1 MDSTTYWKNREAEQ
15 RKHDIKDEQ
24 EYRKRIEEIYQN
36 MIDEIE
42 KEINGF
48 YGKYA
53 RKEGITMAEAKKR
66 VAKLDI
72 EAYGRKAA
80 KYVKEKNFSKQAN
93 EEMRLYNL
101 TMKVNRLELLKA
113 QIGLEMVAGFDELQK
128 YYEEILTDRA
138 ISEFERQAGILGK
151 TIQDNAKAANAIV
164 NASFHNATFS
174 DRIWMYQDMIK
185 NELNSLLQTGL
196 IQGQHPRKL
205 ATHLR
210 KRFGVSQSNAE
221 RLMITEMAR
230 VQTEAQKQSFERNGF
245 EEYTFLA
252 LGTACP
258 ICRALDGKHFKV
270 SKMMSGTNAP
280 PMHPNCR
287 CSVAAYE
294 DSEDYE
300 EWLDFLSKD
309 GTTEEWNKLKRKS
322 SLKEDDDYQ
331 KRIKQRRAAYRNRTQ
346 SRSVSSN
353 ISDFSSM
360 GREELL
366 DYAKKNLKTDIGDLK
381 GVNIEFARD
390 AIRVLSEFE
399 CKMGGNT
406 IKGLKVRF
414 GGLSKSAYAKYDDAT
429 KTILLKKSGSKEAFE
444 KAQKEENARYRAKW
458 KRDKDYHAT
467 DTYTGTIWHELG
479 HAIDIE
485 SNQSLSKRLSSTPEL
500 DELSVKISNYAGTT
514 QGVRVSK
521 RSEAWAENFAAYMDG
536 GTNKVKVPKEIS
548 DMIENYFKESI
559 AKASGSGII
568 KARKESAYE
577 GIPRSWKKIEGSVD
591 SLRAVNPK
599 YSSGNEAYTKN
610 CTNCISAYEMRK
622 RGYNVTARPATKNHY
637 LSKHPEEAWIGADVQ
652 KTTGTGLEDIMN
664 ASESW
669 PDGARAEIA
678 VTWRGGNR
686 GHVFVAEKVNGGI
699 RFYDVQS
706 GERVSSK
713 QFSFVEE
720 NKTTFWRIDNLE
732 PSDRGITACEEG
744 D

>member
-1 MDSTTYWKNREAEQ
+1 MDSQTYWRNRETEQ
-15 RKHDIKDEQ
+15 RKHDILDER
-24 EYRKRIEEIYQN
+24 EYQRHIEEIYQN

-66 VAKLDI
+66 AAKLDI

-128 YYEEILTDRA
+128 YYDEKLTDRTIA
-138 ISEFERQAGILGK
+138 EFERQAGILGK
-151 TIQDNAKAANAIV
+151 TIQDNAKAAKAIV
-164 NASFHNATFS
+164 NASYYNATFS
-174 DRIWMYQDMIK
+174 DRIWMYQDMLK

-230 VQTEAQKQSFERNGF
+230 VQIEAQKQSFERNGF

-252 LGTACP
+252 LGTACS

-300 EWLDFLSKD
+300 DWLDFLSKG

-322 SLKEDDDYQ
+322 SLKEYDDYQ

-353 ISDFSSM
+353 IPDFSSM

-399 CKMGGNT
+399 RKMGGNT

-568 KARKESAYE
+568 KGKGSTLKMDLQFFAEKDIKNQQSGSLKRAIRKYQARIEEHEA
-577 GIPRSWKKIEGSVD
+577 KIK
-591 SLRAVNPK
+591 NPK
-599 YSSGNEAYTKN
+599 EIYPEWDTYDPRYQEGL
-610 CTNCISAYEMRK
+610 K
-622 RGYNVTARPATKNHY
+622 RHWNK
-637 LSKHPEEAWIGADVQ
+637 
-652 KTTGTGLEDIMN
+652 
-664 ASESW
+664 
-669 PDGARAEIA
+669 EIRNFKQSIQDR
-678 VTWRGGNR
+678 VDELKERGD
-686 GHVFVAEKVNGGI
+686 
-699 RFYDVQS
+699 YD
-706 GERVSSK
+706 E
-713 QFSFVEE
+713 
-720 NKTTFWRIDNLE
+720 
-732 PSDRGITACEEG
+732 
-744 D
+744 

>member
-1 MDSTTYWKNREAEQ
+1 MDSQTYWRNRETEQ
-15 RKHDIKDEQ
+15 RKHDIRDER
-24 EYRKRIEEIYQN
+24 EYQRHIEEIYQH

-66 VAKLDI
+66 AAKLDI

-128 YYEEILTDRA
+128 YYDEKLTDRTIA
-138 ISEFERQAGILGK
+138 EFERQAGILGK

-164 NASFHNATFS
+164 NASFHNATYS
-174 DRIWMYQDMIK
+174 DRIWMYQDMLK
-185 NELNSLLQTGL
+185 NEINSLLQTGL

-205 ATHLR
+205 AAHLR

-221 RLMITEMAR
+221 RLLITEMAR

-258 ICRALDGKHFKV
+258 ICRVLGGKHFKV

-300 EWLDFLSKD
+300 DWLDFLSKG

-399 CKMGGNT
+399 RKMGGNT

-548 DMIENYFKESI
+548 DMIENYFKESV

-568 KARKESAYE
+568 KGKGSTLKMDLQFFAEKDIKNQQSGSLKRAIRKYQARIEEHEA
-577 GIPRSWKKIEGSVD
+577 KIK
-591 SLRAVNPK
+591 NPK
-599 YSSGNEAYTKN
+599 EIYPEWDTYDPRYQEGL
-610 CTNCISAYEMRK
+610 K
-622 RGYNVTARPATKNHY
+622 RHWNK
-637 LSKHPEEAWIGADVQ
+637 
-652 KTTGTGLEDIMN
+652 
-664 ASESW
+664 
-669 PDGARAEIA
+669 EIRNFKQSIQDR
-678 VTWRGGNR
+678 VDELKERGD
-686 GHVFVAEKVNGGI
+686 
-699 RFYDVQS
+699 YD
-706 GERVSSK
+706 E
-713 QFSFVEE
+713 
-720 NKTTFWRIDNLE
+720 
-732 PSDRGITACEEG
+732 
-744 D
+744 

>member
-1 MDSTTYWKNREAEQ
+1 MDSQTYWRNRETEH

-24 EYRKRIEEIYQN
+24 EYRKHIEEIYQN

-66 VAKLDI
+66 AAKLDI

-93 EEMRLYNL
+93 AEMRLYNL

-128 YYEEILTDRA
+128 YYDEKLTDRTIA
-138 ISEFERQAGILGK
+138 EFERQAGILGK

-174 DRIWMYQDMIK
+174 DRIWMYQDMLK

-205 ATHLR
+205 AAHLR

-221 RLMITEMAR
+221 RLLITEMAR

-252 LGTACP
+252 LGNACP
-258 ICRALDGKHFKV
+258 ICKALDEKHFKV
-270 SKMMSGTNAP
+270 AKMMPGTNAP

-300 EWLDFLSKD
+300 NWLDFLSK
-309 GTTEEWNKLKRKS
+309 GGSTEEWNKLKRKS

-353 ISDFSSM
+353 IPDFSSM

-399 CKMGGNT
+399 RKMGGNT

-414 GGLSKSAYAKYDDAT
+414 GGLSKSAYAKYDDVT

-548 DMIENYFKESI
+548 DMIENYFKESV

-568 KARKESAYE
+568 KGKGSTLKMDLQFFAEKDIKNQQSGSLKRAIRKYQARIEEHEA
-577 GIPRSWKKIEGSVD
+577 KIK
-591 SLRAVNPK
+591 NPK
-599 YSSGNEAYTKN
+599 EIYPEWDTYDPRYQEGL
-610 CTNCISAYEMRK
+610 K
-622 RGYNVTARPATKNHY
+622 RHWNK
-637 LSKHPEEAWIGADVQ
+637 
-652 KTTGTGLEDIMN
+652 
-664 ASESW
+664 
-669 PDGARAEIA
+669 EIRNFKQSIQDR
-678 VTWRGGNR
+678 VDELKERGD
-686 GHVFVAEKVNGGI
+686 
-699 RFYDVQS
+699 YD
-706 GERVSSK
+706 E
-713 QFSFVEE
+713 
-720 NKTTFWRIDNLE
+720 
-732 PSDRGITACEEG
+732 
-744 D
+744 

>member
-1 MDSTTYWKNREAEQ
+1 MDSQTYWRNRETEQ

-24 EYRKRIEEIYQN
+24 EYRKHIEEIYQN

-128 YYEEILTDRA
+128 YYDEKLTDRTIA
-138 ISEFERQAGILGK
+138 EFERQAGILGK

-164 NASFHNATFS
+164 NASFHNATYS
-174 DRIWMYQDMIK
+174 DRIWMYQDMLK
-185 NELNSLLQTGL
+185 NELSSLLQTGL
-196 IQGQHPRKL
+196 IQGQNPRRL

-210 KRFGVSQSNAE
+210 KRFDVSQSNAE
-221 RLMITEMAR
+221 RLMITELAR

-280 PMHPNCR
+280 PVHPRCR

-300 EWLDFLSKD
+300 NWLDFLSK
-309 GTTEEWNKLKRKS
+309 GGSTEEWNKLKRKS

-331 KRIKQRRAAYRNRTQ
+331 KRIKQRRAAYKNRAQ
-346 SRSVSSN
+346 NRSVPSS
-353 ISDFSSM
+353 IPDFSSM

-381 GVNIEFARD
+381 GVNIDFARD

-399 CKMGGNT
+399 QKLGGNT
-406 IKGLKVRF
+406 IPGLNIKF
-414 GGLSKSAYAKYDDAT
+414 GGLSKNVFAKYDD
-429 KTILLKKSGSKEAFE
+429 KTNTLMLKKTGSKEIFE
-444 KAQKEENARYRAKW
+444 KTQKEANIRFRHKW
-458 KRDKDYHAT
+458 NTDRDYYST
-467 DTYTGTIWHELG
+467 ETYSGTIWHELG
-479 HAIDIE
+479 HAVDIHTG
-485 SNQSLSKRLSSTPEL
+485 QQLSRRLSSTAEL
-500 DELSVKISNYAGTT
+500 DELSVKVSGYAGTT
-514 QGVRVSK
+514 GGVRVSK
-521 RSEAWAENFAAYMDG
+521 RSEAWAENFAAYMDRG
-536 GTNKVKVPKEIS
+536 ANKGKVPKEIS
-548 DMIENYFKESI
+548 DMIENYFKESV

-568 KARKESAYE
+568 KGKGSTLKMDLQFFAEKDIKNQQSGSLKRAIRKYQARIEEHEA
-577 GIPRSWKKIEGSVD
+577 KIK
-591 SLRAVNPK
+591 NPK
-599 YSSGNEAYTKN
+599 EIYPEWDTYDPRYQEGL
-610 CTNCISAYEMRK
+610 K
-622 RGYNVTARPATKNHY
+622 RHWNK
-637 LSKHPEEAWIGADVQ
+637 
-652 KTTGTGLEDIMN
+652 
-664 ASESW
+664 
-669 PDGARAEIA
+669 EIRNFKQSIQDR
-678 VTWRGGNR
+678 VDELKERGD
-686 GHVFVAEKVNGGI
+686 
-699 RFYDVQS
+699 YD
-706 GERVSSK
+706 E
-713 QFSFVEE
+713 
-720 NKTTFWRIDNLE
+720 
-732 PSDRGITACEEG
+732 
-744 D
+744 

>member
-1 MDSTTYWKNREAEQ
+1 MDSQTYWRNRETEQ
-15 RKHDIKDEQ
+15 RKHDIRDEA
-24 EYRKRIEEIYQN
+24 EYQKHIRGIYQN

-66 VAKLDI
+66 AAKLDI

-128 YYEEILTDRA
+128 YYDEKLTDRTIA
-138 ISEFERQAGILGK
+138 EFERQAGILGK

-174 DRIWMYQDMIK
+174 DRIWMYQDMLK

-196 IQGQHPRKL
+196 IQGQHPLKL
-205 ATHLR
+205 AAHLR

-221 RLMITEMAR
+221 RLLITEMAR

-300 EWLDFLSKD
+300 EWLDFLSKG

-399 CKMGGNT
+399 RKMGGNT

-568 KARKESAYE
+568 KGKGSTLKMDLQFFAEKDIKNQQSGSLKRAIRKYQARIEEHEA
-577 GIPRSWKKIEGSVD
+577 KIK
-591 SLRAVNPK
+591 NPK
-599 YSSGNEAYTKN
+599 EIYPEWDTYDPRYQEGL
-610 CTNCISAYEMRK
+610 K
-622 RGYNVTARPATKNHY
+622 RHWNK
-637 LSKHPEEAWIGADVQ
+637 
-652 KTTGTGLEDIMN
+652 
-664 ASESW
+664 
-669 PDGARAEIA
+669 EIRNFKQSIQDR
-678 VTWRGGNR
+678 VDELKERGD
-686 GHVFVAEKVNGGI
+686 
-699 RFYDVQS
+699 YD
-706 GERVSSK
+706 E
-713 QFSFVEE
+713 
-720 NKTTFWRIDNLE
+720 
-732 PSDRGITACEEG
+732 
-744 D
+744 

>member
-1 MDSTTYWKNREAEQ
+1 MDSQTYWRNRETEQ

-24 EYRKRIEEIYQN
+24 EYQKRIEEIYQN

-66 VAKLDI
+66 AAKLDI

-128 YYEEILTDRA
+128 YYDEKLTDRTIA
-138 ISEFERQAGILGK
+138 EFERQAGILGK

-164 NASFHNATFS
+164 NASFHNATYS
-174 DRIWMYQDMIK
+174 DRIWMYQNMLK
-185 NELNSLLQTGL
+185 NELSSLLQTGL

-221 RLMITEMAR
+221 RLLITEMAR

-300 EWLDFLSKD
+300 EWLDFLSKG

-390 AIRVLSEFE
+390 AIRVHSEFE
-399 CKMGGNT
+399 RKMGGNT

-414 GGLSKSAYAKYDDAT
+414 GWLSKSAYAKYDDAT

-568 KARKESAYE
+568 KGKGSTLKMDLQFFAEKDIKNQQSGSLKRAIRKYQARIEEHEA
-577 GIPRSWKKIEGSVD
+577 KIK
-591 SLRAVNPK
+591 NPK
-599 YSSGNEAYTKN
+599 EIYPEWDTYDPRYQEGL
-610 CTNCISAYEMRK
+610 K
-622 RGYNVTARPATKNHY
+622 RHWNK
-637 LSKHPEEAWIGADVQ
+637 
-652 KTTGTGLEDIMN
+652 
-664 ASESW
+664 
-669 PDGARAEIA
+669 EIRNFKQSIQDR
-678 VTWRGGNR
+678 VDELKERGD
-686 GHVFVAEKVNGGI
+686 
-699 RFYDVQS
+699 YD
-706 GERVSSK
+706 E
-713 QFSFVEE
+713 
-720 NKTTFWRIDNLE
+720 
-732 PSDRGITACEEG
+732 
-744 D
+744 

>member
-1 MDSTTYWKNREAEQ
+1 MDSQTYWRNRETEQ
-15 RKHDIKDEQ
+15 RKHDIRDEA
-24 EYRKRIEEIYQN
+24 EYQKHIRGIYQN

-66 VAKLDI
+66 AAKLDI

-128 YYEEILTDRA
+128 YYDEKLTDRTIA
-138 ISEFERQAGILGK
+138 EFERQAGILGK

-164 NASFHNATFS
+164 NASFHNATYS
-174 DRIWMYQDMIK
+174 DRIWMYQNMLK
-185 NELNSLLQTGL
+185 NELSSLLQTGL

-205 ATHLR
+205 AAHLR

-221 RLMITEMAR
+221 RLLITEMAR

-252 LGTACP
+252 LGNACP
-258 ICRALDGKHFKV
+258 ICKALDEKHFKV
-270 SKMMSGTNAP
+270 AKMMPGTNAP

-300 EWLDFLSKD
+300 NWLDFLSK
-309 GTTEEWNKLKRKS
+309 GGSTEEWNKLKRKS

-353 ISDFSSM
+353 IPDFSSM

-390 AIRVLSEFE
+390 VIRVLSEFE
-399 CKMGGNT
+399 RKMGGNT

-548 DMIENYFKESI
+548 DMIENYFKESV

-568 KARKESAYE
+568 KGKGSTLKMDLQFFAEKDIKNQQSGSLKRAIRKYQARIEEHEA
-577 GIPRSWKKIEGSVD
+577 KIK
-591 SLRAVNPK
+591 NPK
-599 YSSGNEAYTKN
+599 EIYPEWDTYDPRYQEGL
-610 CTNCISAYEMRK
+610 K
-622 RGYNVTARPATKNHY
+622 RHWNK
-637 LSKHPEEAWIGADVQ
+637 
-652 KTTGTGLEDIMN
+652 
-664 ASESW
+664 
-669 PDGARAEIA
+669 EIRNFKQSIQDR
-678 VTWRGGNR
+678 VDELKERGD
-686 GHVFVAEKVNGGI
+686 
-699 RFYDVQS
+699 YD
-706 GERVSSK
+706 E
-713 QFSFVEE
+713 
-720 NKTTFWRIDNLE
+720 
-732 PSDRGITACEEG
+732 
-744 D
+744 

>member
-1 MDSTTYWKNREAEQ
+1 MDSQTYWRNRETEQ

-24 EYRKRIEEIYQN
+24 ENRKHIEEIYQN

-66 VAKLDI
+66 AAKLDI

-80 KYVKEKNFSKQAN
+80 KYVKENNFSKQAN
-93 EEMRLYNL
+93 AEMRLYNL

-128 YYEEILTDRA
+128 YYDEKLTDRTIA
-138 ISEFERQAGILGK
+138 EFERQAGILGK

-174 DRIWMYQDMIK
+174 DRIWMYQDMLK
-185 NELNSLLQTGL
+185 NELSSLLQTGL
-196 IQGQHPRKL
+196 IQGQNPRKL

-210 KRFGVSQSNAE
+210 KRFGVSQNNAE

-300 EWLDFLSKD
+300 EWLDFLSKG

-322 SLKEDDDYQ
+322 SLKEEDDYQ

-399 CKMGGNT
+399 RKMGGNT

-568 KARKESAYE
+568 KGKGSTLKMDLQFFAEKDIKNQQSGSLKRAIRKYQARIEEHEA
-577 GIPRSWKKIEGSVD
+577 KIK
-591 SLRAVNPK
+591 NPK
-599 YSSGNEAYTKN
+599 EIYPEWDTYDPRYQEGL
-610 CTNCISAYEMRK
+610 K
-622 RGYNVTARPATKNHY
+622 RHWNK
-637 LSKHPEEAWIGADVQ
+637 
-652 KTTGTGLEDIMN
+652 
-664 ASESW
+664 
-669 PDGARAEIA
+669 EIRNFKQSIQDR
-678 VTWRGGNR
+678 VDELKERGD
-686 GHVFVAEKVNGGI
+686 
-699 RFYDVQS
+699 YD
-706 GERVSSK
+706 E
-713 QFSFVEE
+713 
-720 NKTTFWRIDNLE
+720 
-732 PSDRGITACEEG
+732 
-744 D
+744 

>member
-1 MDSTTYWKNREAEQ
+1 MDSQTYWRNRETEQ
-15 RKHDIKDEQ
+15 RKHNIRDEQ
-24 EYRKRIEEIYQN
+24 EYQRHIEEIYQN

-66 VAKLDI
+66 AAKLDI

-128 YYEEILTDRA
+128 YYEEILTEGT

-151 TIQDNAKAANAIV
+151 TIQNNAKAANAIV
-164 NASFHNATFS
+164 NASFHNATYS
-174 DRIWMYQDMIK
+174 DRIWMYQDMLK
-185 NELNSLLQTGL
+185 NELSSLLQTGL

-221 RLMITEMAR
+221 RLLITEMAR
-230 VQTEAQKQSFERNGF
+230 VQTEVQKQSFERNGF
-245 EEYTFLA
+245 EDYTFLA
-252 LGTACP
+252 LGDACP
-258 ICRALDGKHFKV
+258 ICKALDGKHFKV
-270 SKMMSGTNAP
+270 KKMMPGTNAS
-280 PMHPNCR
+280 PMHPRCR
-287 CSVAAYE
+287 CSAAAYE

-300 EWLDFLSKD
+300 AWLDFLDKG

-346 SRSVSSN
+346 SRSVPSS
-353 ISDFSSM
+353 IPDFSSM

-381 GVNIEFARD
+381 GVNIDFARD

-399 CKMGGNT
+399 QKLGGNT
-406 IKGLKVRF
+406 VPGLNIKF
-414 GGLSKSAYAKYDDAT
+414 GGLSKNVFAKYDD
-429 KTILLKKSGSKEAFE
+429 KTNTLMLKKTGSKEIFE
-444 KAQKEENARYRAKW
+444 KTQKEANIRFRHKW
-458 KRDKDYHAT
+458 NTDRDYYST
-467 DTYTGTIWHELG
+467 ETYSGTIWHELG
-479 HAIDIE
+479 HAVDIHTG
-485 SNQSLSKRLSSTPEL
+485 QQLSRRLSSTAEL
-500 DELSVKISNYAGTT
+500 DELSVKVSGYAGTT
-514 QGVRVSK
+514 GGVRVSK

-548 DMIENYFKESI
+548 DMIENYFKESV

-568 KARKESAYE
+568 KSGAVSGARNPYGKAAEKHAKKYY
-577 GIPRSWKKIEGSVD
+577 GLVRSM
-591 SLRAVNPK
+591 
-599 YSSGNEAYTKN
+599 T
-610 CTNCISAYEMRK
+610 T
-622 RGYNVTARPATKNHY
+622 
-637 LSKHPEEAWIGADVQ
+637 DVQ
-652 KTTGTGLEDIMN
+652 KIAKTTGYSETEIQRIKNYIFIDEHDLGERGRGRFDPDYMMG
-664 ASESW
+664 ESW
-669 PDGARAEIA
+669 RRLIEGKPEAHDLTMLRHEIMEQGLLEQGFSQDEA
-678 VTWRGGNR
+678 HRMTSAKYNYDKE
-686 GHVFVAEKVNGGI
+686 AME
-699 RFYDVQS
+699 FY
-706 GERVSSK
+706 GKIKKFKKE
-713 QFSFVEE
+713 
-720 NKTTFWRIDNLE
+720 
-732 PSDRGITACEEG
+732 
-744 D
+744 